1 MSAISTRVAIALLL
15 CANLVPLRVLAEDQ
29 PHMRAAMEHIRQ
41 AQQQLDQAASDK
53 GGHRIKALE
62 HLKAAMAEVEAGI
75 QYANTHPEKRHVKR
89 P

>member
-1 MSAISTRVAIALLL
+1 MSAISNRVAIALLL
-15 CANLVPLRVLAEDQ
+15 CASLAPLRVLAEDQ

-41 AQQQLDQAASDK
+41 AQQQLDHAASDK